1 MSSWSSGPLR
11 RVPAKPPAILKIKH
25 NNSGFFSCCS
35 VQLDEIIRYF
45 NKYKQLPPAIDT
57 ENQFDWY
64 RPGTTETYFTERPL
78 QIKYGRPINYEEFHQ
93 YIDYMKLDYS
103 GLELFIKRYF
113 TPSEEIRGILGDIEE
128 KYELD
133 FNNTCVLFYRGNDK
147 ATETEIPDYQDYIL
161 RAKQLLEKEPTLR
174 FLVQSDETEFIE
186 AMEAAF
192 PGKCVVFRDEIR
204 HIPKSLTTVDKVF
217 KDDNFKFSKYY
228 LAITLIMSKC
238 KHVIC
243 GSGNCSLWIALFRGS
258 FLNMQQFQKSRWIVA

>member
-1 MSSWSSGPLR
+1 MSSWSSGPIKR
-11 RVPAKPPAILKIKH
+11 PPAKPPAILKIKH

-78 QIKYGRPINYEEFHQ
+78 QIKYGRRIDYEHFHQ
-93 YIDYMKLDYS
+93 YTDYMKLDYS

-113 TPSEEIRGILGDIEE
+113 TPSEEIRGILGDLEA

-133 FNNTCVLFYRGNDK
+133 FNSTCVLFYRGNDK
-147 ATETEIPDYQDYIL
+147 ATETEIPDYQDYIV
-161 RAKQLLEKEPTLR
+161 RAKQLLEKESSLR

-186 AMEAAF
+186 AMDAAF

-258 FLNMQQFQKSRWIVA
+258 SLNMQQFQKSKWIVA

>member
-1 MSSWSSGPLR
+1 MSSWLSGPIKRPLQ
-11 RVPAKPPAILKIKH
+11 KPPAILKIKH
-25 NNSGFFSCCS
+25 NSGFFSCCS
-35 VQLDEIIRYF
+35 VRLHHIIEYF
-45 NKYKQLPPAIDT
+45 NKYKKIPEMVNTD
-57 ENQFDWY
+57 NMFDWY

-78 QIKYGRPINYEEFHQ
+78 QIKYTRRIDYEHFHQ
-93 YIDYMKLDYS
+93 YNDYMKLDYK
-103 GLELFIKRYF
+103 GLALFIKKYF
-113 TPSEEIRGILGDIEE
+113 TPSEEIRGILGDIEA

-133 FNNTCVLFYRGNDK
+133 FNSTCVLFYRGNDK
-147 ATETEIPDYQDYIL
+147 ATETEIPKYEDYIL
-161 RAKQLLEKEPTLR
+161 RGKQLLEKGPALR

-192 PGKCVVFRDEIR
+192 PGKCLVFRDEIR

-243 GSGNCSLWIALFRGS
+243 GTGNCSLWIALFRGS
-258 FLNMQQFQKSRWIVA
+258 CLNIQQFQKSKWIVA

>member
-1 MSSWSSGPLR
+1 MSSWSSGP
-11 RVPAKPPAILKIKH
+11 VIKPPAKPPAILNMTH
-25 NNSGFFSCCS
+25 LGSGFFSCCS
-35 VQLDEIIRYF
+35 VRLHYIIEYF
-45 NKYKQLPPAIDT
+45 NKYKKIPEAVNSD
-57 ENQFDWY
+57 NMFDWY
-64 RPGTTETYFTERPL
+64 RPGTTETYFTEDKI

-113 TPSEEIRGILGDIEE
+113 SPSEEIQAIVEYIEA

-133 FNNTCVLFYRGNDK
+133 FNSTCVLFYRGNDK
-147 ATETEIPDYQDYIL
+147 ATETEIPDYQDYIV
-161 RAKQLLEKEPTLR
+161 RAKQLLEKEPSLR

-192 PGKCVVFRDEIR
+192 PGNCVVFRDEIR

-258 FLNMQQFQKSRWIVA
+258 SLNMQQFQKSRWIVA

>member
-1 MSSWSSGPLR
+1 MSSWSSGPIKR
-11 RVPAKPPAILKIKH
+11 PPAKPPAILKIKH

-78 QIKYGRPINYEEFHQ
+78 QIKYGRRIDYEHFHQ
-93 YIDYMKLDYS
+93 YTDYMKLDYS

-113 TPSEEIRGILGDIEE
+113 TPSEEIRGILGDLEA

-133 FNNTCVLFYRGNDK
+133 FNSTCVLFYRGNDK
-147 ATETEIPDYQDYIL
+147 ATETEIPDYQDYIV
-161 RAKQLLEKEPTLR
+161 RAKQLLEKEHSLR

-186 AMEAAF
+186 AMETAF
-192 PGKCVVFRDEIR
+192 PAKCTVFRDEIR

-258 FLNMQQFQKSRWIVA
+258 SLNMQQFQKSKWIVA

>member
-1 MSSWSSGPLR
+1 MSSWQPSLIRGALQ
-11 RVPAKPPAILKIKH
+11 KPPAILKIKH
-25 NNSGFFSCCS
+25 NSGFFSCCS

-78 QIKYGRPINYEEFHQ
+78 QIKYRRRIDYEHSHQ
-93 YIDYMKLDYS
+93 YNDYMKLDYK
-103 GLELFIKRYF
+103 GLAAFIQKYF
-113 TPSEEIRGILGDIEE
+113 TPSEEIRGILGDIEA
-128 KYELD
+128 KYAVD
-133 FNNTCVLFYRGNDK
+133 YQNTCVLFYRGNDK
-147 ATETEIPDYQDYIL
+147 VTETEIPDYQDYIV
-161 RAKQLLEKEPTLR
+161 RAKQLLEKEHSLR
-174 FLVQSDETEFIE
+174 FLVQSDETEFID

-192 PGKCVVFRDEIR
+192 PGKCTVFRDEIR

-258 FLNMQQFQKSRWIVA
+258 SLNMQQFQKSRWIVA

>member
-1 MSSWSSGPLR
+1 
-11 RVPAKPPAILKIKH
+11 
-25 NNSGFFSCCS
+25 
-35 VQLDEIIRYF
+35 
-45 NKYKQLPPAIDT
+45 
-57 ENQFDWY
+57 
-64 RPGTTETYFTERPL
+64 
-78 QIKYGRPINYEEFHQ
+78 
-93 YIDYMKLDYS
+93 MKLDFR

-113 TPSEEIRGILGDIEE
+113 TPSEEIRGIIEDIEA
-128 KYELD
+128 KYSVD
-133 FNNTCVLFYRGNDK
+133 YQNTCVLFYRGNDK
-147 ATETEIPDYQDYIL
+147 VTETEIPDYQDYIV

-243 GSGNCSLWIALFRGS
+243 GSGNCSIWIALFRGS
-258 FLNMQQFQKSRWIVA
+258 SLNMQQFQKSKWIVA